1 MMVKVFEKVRGEQN
15 KHLKLFYLIVPV
27 LTINFVENML
37 IVKERLSKKNSVD
50 CYITVKFIHYFLGG
64 WICVRNLIF
73 FKFVRYK
80 NRV

>member
-1 MMVKVFEKVRGEQN
+1 MKMMVKVFEKVRGEQN

-50 CYITVKFIHYFLGG
+50 CYITVNFFVNMLGRWFCTRSSILFESFG
-64 WICVRNLIF
+64 H
-73 FKFVRYK
+73 
-80 NRV
+80 